1 MKTGFF
7 ILPIAEKVLLEN
19 KIFIVYIM
27 SCGNLNFSCGYNK
40 NKSTGISTLT
50 IGRLAYLNKYS
61 KPSPTRNYS
70 SDDARARAIRRRVM
84 GKINVNN
91 SARNGPLFGLK
102 KNRCPNYCDK
112 KGMDCGANSVYNAN
126 NGSSSDFTYFKKIA
140 GGPIKLNTCIDWKGC

>member
-1 MKTGFF
+1 
-7 ILPIAEKVLLEN
+7 
-19 KIFIVYIM
+19 M
-27 SCGNLNFSCGYNK
+27 SCGNLNFFCGYNK

-84 GKINVNN
+84 GKIKING

-102 KNRCPNYCDK
+102 KNRCHRNNLD
-112 KGMDCGANSVYNAN
+112 NSVYTAN

-140 GGPIKLNTCIDWKGC
+140 GGNIKLNPCVDQKGC

>member
-1 MKTGFF
+1 
-7 ILPIAEKVLLEN
+7 
-19 KIFIVYIM
+19 M
-27 SCGNLNFSCGYNK
+27 SCGNLNFFCGYNK

-84 GKINVNN
+84 GKVNVNGEV
-91 SARNGPLFGLK
+91 RNGPLFGLK

-112 KGMDCGANSVYNAN
+112 PGKNCGTTAVYIAN
-126 NGSSSDFTYFKKIA
+126 NGSGSDFTYFKKIA
-140 GGPIKLNTCIDWKGC
+140 GGPMSLALCAKPKGC